1 MDRQNLFKQLPIIN
15 TNKMEQKK
23 NINNNIEMISFKN
36 FEGKSS
42 FQANVDIENK
52 NKEDVIKILDDS
64 KNNKRYYFEWT
75 DYQSKV
81 KPFYDIDLWF
91 EKRLDVCKNIPKVK
105 NQVTDVLNKL
115 YPDARM
121 AVSSSHGAKQKKG
134 KDGWAISFHF
144 VLFEYECSIQELRE
158 FNEKNNLYDIDFK
171 EIKGKMFDKGVYRDG
186 GNMRCLYSYKPNDD
200 RQKIPETYKDD
211 YCAVN
216 HLIQSC
222 SFTNQKR
229 MGLPES
235 PPVTPPST
243 DEDNNDDD
251 DFFPIELP
259 KKEYNLEELK
269 EILDILGDDCYEYD
283 DWTKI
288 GMSLHNITDGNEIG
302 FGLYNEWSKK
312 DDGYDG
318 INELKKKWE
327 SFGKKKTGNKVG
339 LTYLRKLKEK
349 YTPKNYKSLQDIYMN
364 ALTNKDNGEGRGKAK
379 IEMLKEMNNRLMYIK
394 KTSNFVVPTIDTIIN
409 YDDEGNMINTKQ
421 KDTYEVKAIKD
432 VKLHFQKE
440 VFDYSFTDEDGK
452 HKTIKM
458 NPLNEWLSWIDRNEK
473 EKIDF
478 DPRNIDN
485 PYIFNIWKGY
495 NITKEMCEDYNEE
508 DAEPVLNHIKE
519 IWCSG
524 EEDQYE
530 YVMNYL
536 AHIIQK
542 PWVKTAVCLALH
554 SKQGAG
560 KGVILKKLENIIG
573 DNHYSQNSN
582 AERVFGKFN
591 GLLEGKTL
599 INLDEAFWG
608 GDKKLEGQIKNHI
621 TEDKQTVEK
630 KTINQYN
637 IHDFC
642 NYIITTNNDWFAG
655 IEEGDRRYYCLE
667 LLNKFAGR
675 SNAENEAYFNKIR
688 MVPTEAFAKVLYN
701 RDISQF
707 NPRKFK
713 KTALAQEQVE
723 RNHNSPKVWWNTVMR
738 DGGFEYDGNFID
750 WGQCLKVNT
759 GGYSSKK
766 YGLELTDKKT
776 GEKIVVYDKEWIFK
790 CYDSKNYDGRKF
802 CNNTFWKEI
811 QKNCLGKKL
820 YREEKIQRKKQ
831 RRIYVFLPSL
841 EDARQAWYDYQEY
854 DYGYGNNNNIED
866 EYDFSDDSDEEW

>member
-1 MDRQNLFKQLPIIN
+1 MDRQKIFKQMTNNI
-15 TNKMEQKK
+15 NKMEQKK
-23 NINNNIEMISFKN
+23 NINNNIEMDVEEFFKQIEKDNDNKCLYRHINIRYNKKGIKIPSGEKNDLTIDEIKKNRGNTNYNTLSLYVKHIPDLYVIDYDTNDCKEDLLFFAMMEEKVAYTKTLKGYHFYVKIKNIGKYSQQQKIFKN
-36 FEGKSS
+36 GLDVDLIKKNNIWETKERIVKGTIKEYEWDELKNF
-42 FQANVDIENK
+42 FDIEKMN
-52 NKEDVIKILDDS
+52 
-64 KNNKRYYFEWT
+64 FE
-75 DYQSKV
+75 
-81 KPFYDIDLWF
+81 
-91 EKRLDVCKNIPKVK
+91 N
-105 NQVTDVLNKL
+105 
-115 YPDARM
+115 
-121 AVSSSHGAKQKKG
+121 
-134 KDGWAISFHF
+134 
-144 VLFEYECSIQELRE
+144 
-158 FNEKNNLYDIDFK
+158 
-171 EIKGKMFDKGVYRDG
+171 
-186 GNMRCLYSYKPNDD
+186 
-200 RQKIPETYKDD
+200 
-211 YCAVN
+211 
-216 HLIQSC
+216 
-222 SFTNQKR
+222 
-229 MGLPES
+229 S
-235 PPVTPPST
+235 PPVSPPTS
-243 DEDNNDDD
+243 DEDENNNENED
-251 DFFPIELP
+251 DFMELQVQP
-259 KKEYNLEELK
+259 KQYNVSELQD
-269 EILDILGDDCYEYD
+269 ILDILGDDCYEYD
-283 DWTKI
+283 TFIKV
-288 GMSLHNITDGNEIG
+288 GMALQNITDADDIG
-302 FGLYNEWSKK
+302 KGLYIDWAKK
-312 DDGYDG
+312 DEGNFDLDFINKNWDYWNKQQKEKKLG
-318 INELKKKWE
+318 I
-327 SFGKKKTGNKVG
+327 
-339 LTYLRKLKEK
+339 TYLRQLKEK
-349 YTPKNYKSLQDIYMN
+349 YQPKSLKSLQSIYKYN
-364 ALTNKDNGEGRGKAK
+364 LTDSKTGQGRGKAK
-379 IEMLKEMNNRLMYIK
+379 QAMLREMNNRLMYIK

-409 YDDEGNMINTKQ
+409 YDDEGMMINTKQ

-440 VFDYSFTDEDGK
+440 NFEYSFTDEDGNF
-452 HKTIKM
+452 KTLRI

-495 NITKEMCEDYNEE
+495 SITKEMCEDYNEE

-524 EEDQYE
+524 DEDQYE

-542 PWVKTAVCLALH
+542 PWKKTAVCLALH

-630 KTINQYN
+630 KSINQYN

-667 LLNKFAGR
+667 LLNHFAGR
-675 SNAENEAYFNKIR
+675 SNDEKEAYFNKIR

-701 RDISQF
+701 RDISQY

-723 RNHNSPKVWWNTVMR
+723 RNHNSPKVWWNSVMR

-750 WGQCLKVNT
+750 WGKCLKVNT

-766 YGLELTDKKT
+766 YGMELTDKVTGDKT
-776 GEKIVVYDKEWIFK
+776 VVYDKEWIFK
-790 CYDSKNYDGRKF
+790 CYDTKNYDGRKF

-820 YREEKIQRKKQ
+820 YREEKIQKKKQ
-831 RRIYVFLPSL
+831 RRIYVFLPTL
-841 EDARQAWYDYQEY
+841 EEARQAWYEYQEY
-854 DYGYGNNNNIED
+854 DYGYGNDNKIED
-866 EYDFSDDSDEEW
+866 QYDFSDDSDDEW